1 MKRTLIYL
9 LAVAFS
15 VSSVLAQELNALVT
29 IDAVQTGQPNLQVF
43 RTLEQQLTEYL
54 NNTRWTNQD
63 VKNQE
68 RIDCSFTIIVSAFNG
83 TLFNASLQVQASRP
97 VFNSTY
103 DSPVYNYN
111 DPQFNFD
118 YIEFQPLVFNINR
131 FDSNLMSVIAYHV
144 YTIIALDAAT
154 FERGGGM
161 PYFQTA
167 KQVINTAA
175 GGNFS
180 GWRATD
186 GQQSRFRYND
196 AILSSLFSG
205 YQDALYEYHR
215 LGMDKMADDP
225 KTAKENIIKSME
237 YLKSINSRRPN
248 SFVLRTFFDA
258 KAEEI
263 PNVFSGG
270 PKVNIAQFVED
281 LNRMAP
287 TKRTQWA
294 NVKF

>member
-1 MKRTLIYL
+1 MRSIIAL
-9 LAVAFS
+9 LLVITFS
-15 VSSVLAQELNALVT
+15 SSYGQELNATVN

-54 NNTRWTNQD
+54 NNTRWTNQT

-68 RIDCSFTIIVSAFNG
+68 RIDCNFSIIVSAFDG

-103 DSPVYNYN
+103 DSPIYNYN
-111 DPQFNFD
+111 DSQFNFD

-131 FDSNLMSVIAYHV
+131 FDSNLMSVIAYHI
-144 YTIIALDAAT
+144 YTIIAIDAAT
-154 FERGGGM
+154 FTKGAGI

-175 GGNFS
+175 GSNFS
-180 GWRATD
+180 GWKATD

-196 AILSSLFSG
+196 AILSNLFAP
-205 YQDALYEYHR
+205 YQDVLYEYHR
-215 LGMDKMADDP
+215 LGLDKMEEDQRE
-225 KTAKENIIKSME
+225 AKETIIASLQG
-237 YLKSINSRRPN
+237 LKGINSRRPN

-258 KAEEI
+258 KSQEI
-263 PNVFSGG
+263 SSIFSGG
-270 PKVNIAQFVED
+270 PQVDIVSLIDD

-287 TKRTQWA
+287 TKGNDWS
-294 NVKF
+294 KIKY